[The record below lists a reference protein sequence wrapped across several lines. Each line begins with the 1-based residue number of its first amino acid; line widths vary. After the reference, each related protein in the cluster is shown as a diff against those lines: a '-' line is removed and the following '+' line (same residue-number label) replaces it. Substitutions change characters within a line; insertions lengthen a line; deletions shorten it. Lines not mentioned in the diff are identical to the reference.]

1 MTTRTSPAVRAAA
14 GAAKTAKTAL
24 PVDRLFIGDCL
35 PVLAELTEKHGAF
48 ADLVYLD
55 PPFNSARLYNH
66 AFKGK
71 KRSLPQKVAFADAWK
86 WTEAVKKDFREFTEK
101 EASPNTDAAEFCSQC
116 APCWKSATRPPLPI

>member
-71 KRSLPQKVAFADAWK
+71 KRSLPQKVALRGCLELLTALRTKA
-86 WTEAVKKDFREFTEK
+86 K
-101 EASPNTDAAEFCSQC
+101 EL
-116 APCWKSATRPPLPI
+116 RL